1 MERNKTGC
9 WRLVAIFLRILFIY
23 LFICERSRMREHK
36 AGGVA
41 EVAAEGEA
49 EGEGEVGSQLR
60 LTD

>member
-1 MERNKTGC
+1 
-9 WRLVAIFLRILFIY
+9 
-23 LFICERSRMREHK
+23 MREHK